1 MRGTIGDMYPHKDDF
16 MESILDYIDFSRNEE
31 LWREKEHMFSLGQC
45 ILEEGEKK
53 GCFNNE

>member
-1 MRGTIGDMYPHKDDF
+1 MGDMYPHKDDF